1 MTAAV
6 LNPSPAAVDHLGQRS
21 YRQGQAR
28 GNAMGGSTAF
38 KTMRLRYAGVCAGC
52 QTELAAGTR
61 AHYLPPTK
69 SVRCLGCGPT
79 EAPAAPAAE
88 PATTPAPEPD
98 RPDAVGSPPPPA
110 PSFVSW
116 PPDSTAPA
124 PAGRVEETV
133 LSQGALARGAT
144 CGDCGRKLRR
154 GAEALHDETFTEVL
168 CLECVTLDTVH
179 SLGTPG
185 AGARR
190 EHARR
195 LERHQTRVRTAH
207 PRLGGLILAVADDPQ
222 HVRAWQTGA
231 VGEEDFGRR
240 LSGCSGPKLKVLHDR
255 KIPRSSANIDHLA
268 VTSEC
273 FWVLDAKRYKGKV
286 ETRGGGLFSTRPPEL
301 YVGGRN
307 QTKLVEGVQRQVATV
322 RSLLSSLASEL
333 GATGPPEVRGALV
346 FINAEFGLFTSP
358 FAVDGVWVGWGKAI
372 RKRLGEQSTG
382 PLPVEGV
389 AKRLARELRA
399 G

>member
-6 LNPSPAAVDHLGQRS
+6 LKRSSAAVDHLGQRS

-28 GNAMGGSTAF
+28 GNVMDGLTAF

-52 QTELAAGTR
+52 QTELSVGTR

-110 PSFVSW
+110 PSFISW
-116 PPDSTAPA
+116 PPEPAAAA

-168 CLECVTLDTVH
+168 CLECVTLDTLH

-195 LERHQTRVRTAH
+195 LERHQTRVRTSH

-231 VGEEDFGRR
+231 VGEEEFGRR
-240 LSGCSGPKLKVLHDR
+240 LSGCSGPKIKVLHDR

-268 VTSEC
+268 VTTERV
-273 FWVLDAKRYKGKV
+273 WVLDAKRYKGKV
-286 ETRGGGLFSTRPPEL
+286 ETRGGGLFSTRPPDL

-322 RSLLSSLASEL
+322 RSLLS
-333 GATGPPEVRGALV
+333 PH
-346 FINAEFGLFTSP
+346 
-358 FAVDGVWVGWGKAI
+358 GV
-372 RKRLGEQSTG
+372 
-382 PLPVEGV
+382 
-389 AKRLARELRA
+389 
-399 G
+399 